1 MKKLMSAAL
10 VLLLLL
16 SVACGGGGSNSGNN
30 GDDPSGDD
38 GDTGTEEP
46 TGGQTDPTEPTEP
59 TEPTDP
65 TGDPTDPTEPT
76 EPTEEPAEP
85 AADSEEIVCAE
96 LPALSGKTCEVT
108 AGNGAKLLK
117 GNVLAGNKVL
127 KGGEVLVAANGVILC
142 ADCSC
147 SDKAEAAG
155 ATKITCPNATVT
167 PALINGHDHITY
179 SNNVPGNWGEERFD
193 HRHDWRVGKN
203 GHNKITTNN
212 GAGKDSVKW
221 LELRQMMTGTLSIAG
236 SGSSD
241 GLLRN
246 VDKSFAGSLGLG
258 GVDVYYQTFPL
269 GDSNGKTYDSGC
281 GYNFKDS
288 ESALKN
294 DCYLPHVS
302 EGINKAARN
311 EFLCLT
317 GQQEGGIDL
326 AKENSA
332 FVHSVGL
339 VAADGKELAESKTAV
354 IWSPRTNVALYGN
367 TAPVTMFDNQGVLI
381 GLGTDWIASGSMD
394 ILRELACVDYLNQK
408 HFGKHFSDYKIW
420 KMATINN
427 ATALR
432 IIDVVGTI
440 RTGLVADIAI
450 FDGNGADNAY
460 RAVIEGHPSKVALVL
475 RGDKVL
481 YGDDNVISALDTTDE
496 CEDIDVCGAAKK
508 LCIKSDIGK
517 TYASL
522 KSAASSEYPLFFC
535 GTPENEPTCVPKRTR
550 AEDESHPYS
559 GPKEGDR
566 DGDGIADSEDN
577 CPDIFNPI
585 RPVDGGKQADSDGD
599 GIGDACDPCPLDN
612 TNSCAKVSAVDKDG
626 DGVID
631 SIDNCPFVENPD
643 QLDSD
648 GDGLGDACDVCRE
661 TANYFGAACAV
672 TIYDIKQGNVA
683 TGNTV
688 KVEGIVTAVKE
699 KNFYIQVPKNAWDP
713 ELKERYS
720 GIYVYSADSSPKL
733 GDLVTVEGNLAD
745 YYGLLEITYAAVTVK
760 AGGSTL
766 PDFVTVDPAK
776 IKDGGDLEK
785 VYNGVLVKV
794 ENVTVTEAADSY
806 NVFGVADGLK
816 VDDDFYSYTNPAVG
830 TFFNSLSGVLTYTFN
845 HSKILPRSAEDF
857 GVDNCAA
864 SNCDETWSQCE
875 AATGKCLPKDGFCAS
890 KAECPAEDKICDTT
904 GTHTCIDGDPCAD
917 ADCDSTY
924 SQCSGVT
931 GTCVALDGKCMDN
944 SDCGAGTECS
954 PEAHECMEVS
964 NLIQNG
970 GFEEWTES
978 VPAGWATSVKPAE
991 ITASNVTRETS
1002 DVHGGSSALR
1012 MKGTT
1017 ANKRIA
1023 TAEAI
1028 SLSQGDYTC
1037 VFYAKGDAK
1046 VALRAYYNGEYKGST
1061 IDWKAVDDSWKEFTH
1076 TITLSSDVTDFQLL
1090 VYVTTK
1096 DTSGTYVIVD
1106 DIVCTKD

>member
-1 MKKLMSAAL
+1 MKIKILLVFTTLIFAA
-10 VLLLLL
+10 
-16 SVACGGGGSNSGNN
+16 AC
-30 GDDPSGDD
+30 
-38 GDTGTEEP
+38 
-46 TGGQTDPTEPTEP
+46 
-59 TEPTDP
+59 
-65 TGDPTDPTEPT
+65 
-76 EPTEEPAEP
+76 
-85 AADSEEIVCAE
+85 
-96 LPALSGKTCEVT
+96 
-108 AGNGAKLLK
+108 
-117 GNVLAGNKVL
+117 
-127 KGGEVLVAANGVILC
+127 
-142 ADCSC
+142 
-147 SDKAEAAG
+147 
-155 ATKITCPNATVT
+155 
-167 PALINGHDHITY
+167 
-179 SNNVPGNWGEERFD
+179 
-193 HRHDWRVGKN
+193 
-203 GHNKITTNN
+203 
-212 GAGKDSVKW
+212 
-221 LELRQMMTGTLSIAG
+221 G
-236 SGSSD
+236 SGSENPYDQYGDGGKGGNDSSEISD
-241 GLLRN
+241 DELPDNSSGETE
-246 VDKSFAGSLGLG
+246 D
-258 GVDVYYQTFPL
+258 
-269 GDSNGKTYDSGC
+269 DSGAEEPV
-281 GYNFKDS
+281 DS
-288 ESALKN
+288 EWA
-294 DCYLPHVS
+294 
-302 EGINKAARN
+302 
-311 EFLCLT
+311 
-317 GQQEGGIDL
+317 QQ
-326 AKENSA
+326 
-332 FVHSVGL
+332 
-339 VAADGKELAESKTAV
+339 
-354 IWSPRTNVALYGN
+354 
-367 TAPVTMFDNQGVLI
+367 
-381 GLGTDWIASGSMD
+381 
-394 ILRELACVDYLNQK
+394 
-408 HFGKHFSDYKIW
+408 
-420 KMATINN
+420 
-427 ATALR
+427 
-432 IIDVVGTI
+432 
-440 RTGLVADIAI
+440 
-450 FDGNGADNAY
+450 
-460 RAVIEGHPSKVALVL
+460 
-475 RGDKVL
+475 
-481 YGDDNVISALDTTDE
+481 DD
-496 CEDIDVCGAAKK
+496 
-508 LCIKSDIGK
+508 
-517 TYASL
+517 
-522 KSAASSEYPLFFC
+522 
-535 GTPENEPTCVPKRTR
+535 
-550 AEDESHPYS
+550 
-559 GPKEGDR
+559 
-566 DGDGIADSEDN
+566 DGDGIPNGIE
-577 CPDIFNPI
+577 
-585 RPVDGGKQADSDGD
+585 GKGDDDGD
-599 GIGDACDPCPLDN
+599 GIPNYLDDDSDN
-612 TNSCAKVSAVDKDG
+612 DGIPDSVEAPRGVPVDDDG
-626 DGVID
+626 DGIPNYLD
-631 SIDNCPFVENPD
+631 Y
-643 QLDSD
+643 DSD